1 MDTTTTTATTI
12 DSYTTYLM
20 ELGVITV
27 DDLATCVEVVEII
40 RQASKD

>member
-1 MDTTTTTATTI
+1 
-12 DSYTTYLM
+12 
-20 ELGVITV
+20 LGVITV